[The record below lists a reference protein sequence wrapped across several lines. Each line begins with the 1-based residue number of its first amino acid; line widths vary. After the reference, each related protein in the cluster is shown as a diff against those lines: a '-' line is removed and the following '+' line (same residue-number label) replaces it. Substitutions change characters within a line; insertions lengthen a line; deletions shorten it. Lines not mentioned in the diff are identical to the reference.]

1 MFFRTKHCI
10 SPKNKVILQYNFDT
24 NRADRKADPMASITE
39 QLQTP
44 YFVID
49 EPILNHYYDMLV
61 ESLSSNWNN
70 YLIGYSFK
78 TNSLPW
84 LVSYVKKR
92 GAYAEV
98 VSEDEYSLAKYMGYN
113 DNEIVYN
120 GPYKGERSFC
130 NVLLADG
137 IVNLDSMQEIG
148 WLTSLVNLHP
158 DKTFSVG
165 IRANFNLEK
174 MCPGETTMGEVSGR
188 FGFCYETGRLAEAL
202 EILRNIPNV
211 SVTGLHLHSSS
222 KSRSVNIFRSIAR
235 MACQLKTEFDLN
247 LEYID
252 LGGGYCGGMEGRPE
266 YPDYFPAVA
275 EELNKC
281 FTPEHTKLI
290 VEPGISLISKCTTF
304 VTSVFDTRDIK
315 GTRYVMTD
323 GSRFNIDPTMI
334 KSSHLFHVEQ
344 VETDSDKA
352 PLNPHLAAYSGQR
365 NFNDRPVME
374 SQVISGFTCMEV
386 DRLFTYTNQPELI
399 PGDRITYENV
409 GGYTMSL
416 NPLFIQYFPAVYV
429 RNGDNIRIVRKK
441 WTPAEYV
448 QGSEWE
454 Q

>member
-1 MFFRTKHCI
+1 
-10 SPKNKVILQYNFDT
+10 
-24 NRADRKADPMASITE
+24 MAASTD

-49 EPILNHYYDMLV
+49 EPVLQHYYDMLV
-61 ESLSSNWNN
+61 KSLSESWGN

-84 LVSYVKKR
+84 LVSYVKRR

-98 VSEDEYSLAKYMGYN
+98 VSEDEYSLAKYMGFQ
-113 DNEIVYN
+113 DDEIIYN
-120 GPYKGERSFC
+120 GPYKGLKSFED
-130 NVLLADG
+130 VLLAGG
-137 IVNLDSMQEIG
+137 IVNLDSMQEID
-148 WLTSLVNLHP
+148 WLTDLAGAHP
-158 DKTFSVG
+158 DKIFEVG

-188 FGFCYETGRLAEAL
+188 FGFCYETGKFAEAL
-202 EILRNIPNV
+202 KILRSLSNV

-222 KSRSVNIFRSIAR
+222 KSRSVNIFRSIAQ
-235 MACQLKTEFDLN
+235 MACQLKTEFNLN
-247 LEYID
+247 LNYVD

-266 YPDYFPAVA
+266 YPDYFPVVA
-275 EELNKC
+275 EELRKC
-281 FTPEHTKLI
+281 FSPNQTRLI

-334 KSSHLFHVEQ
+334 KSSHLFHIDY
-344 VETDSDKA
+344 TTNCSA
-352 PLNPHLAAYSGQR
+352 P
-365 NFNDRPVME
+365 RPVII
-374 SQVISGFTCMEV
+374 QQIISGFTCMEV
-386 DRLFTYTNQPELI
+386 DRLFTYADQPELI
-399 PGDRITYENV
+399 PGDRIIYENV

-429 RNGDNIRIVRKK
+429 RNGDNMHMVRKK
-441 WTPAEYV
+441 WTPVEYV
-448 QGSEWE
+448 QGSEW
-454 Q
+454 